1 MTELIDGFYPT
12 ALDAGI
18 APFSFWDYTL
28 QELKDLVE
36 SYNRNFISSQKLR
49 AMHGYKQA
57 QMIASYVSLMLQSD
71 GKEPEVWD
79 FYPDIFSDV
88 RERTEQLRAER
99 ELEEHKARMRAFA
112 ERTRG
117 RFKSSE

>member
-1 MTELIDGFYPT
+1 MIDGFYPT